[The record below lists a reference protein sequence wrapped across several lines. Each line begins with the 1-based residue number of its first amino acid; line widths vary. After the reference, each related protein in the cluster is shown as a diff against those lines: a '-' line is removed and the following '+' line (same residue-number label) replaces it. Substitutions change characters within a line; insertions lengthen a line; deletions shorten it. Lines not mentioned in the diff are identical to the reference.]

1 MFVMTHEDIEA
12 MFGLGKKPTYA
23 RIVVD
28 FRPQK
33 EDRNG
38 VRITTG
44 ENLIQYA
51 GDLTTR
57 MADLTVTKMIWNS
70 VVSPP
75 GVKYAAFDVGGF
87 CLETPLDEY
96 EYMKMPLD
104 LFPQCTRD
112 QYNLDK
118 HAYKGFVYWE
128 IRKAIYGLPQAGALA
143 NKQPR
148 EFETIW
154 LLRDTSH
161 TRTVETQNKTNLFLA
176 DYG

>member
-1 MFVMTHEDIEA
+1 MSTPGA
-12 MFGLGKKPTYA
+12 NYA
-23 RIVVD
+23 
-28 FRPQK
+28 
-33 EDRNG
+33 E
-38 VRITTG
+38 
-44 ENLIQYA
+44 
-51 GDLTTR
+51 
-57 MADLTVTKMIWNS
+57 
-70 VVSPP
+70 
-75 GVKYAAFDVGGF
+75 FDVGDF
-87 CLETPLDEY
+87 YLETPLDEY

-104 LFPQCTRD
+104 LFLQCTRD